1 MNGVHDMG
9 GMQGFGKVEPE
20 PNEPPFHETWEGR
33 VLAINRAM
41 GYTGEWT
48 IDRGRYAREIMPA
61 HIYLGSSYYQKWA
74 LSMETLLIDHGL
86 VSEDEF
92 KAGHSLR
99 PGKQLKRTLTAAD
112 YKKVLGRRSFSRP
125 TNTTAQYNLGDRVRM
140 KNINPPTHTRLPRY
154 VRGKVGTIVVV
165 HGTHVFPDTVAH
177 GQGENPQW
185 LYTVRFNGQDLW
197 GPDSDPTVTVSVDAF
212 EPYLERP

>member
-1 MNGVHDMG
+1 
-9 GMQGFGKVEPE
+9 
-20 PNEPPFHETWEGR
+20 
-33 VLAINRAM
+33 
-41 GYTGEWT
+41 
-48 IDRGRYAREIMPA
+48 MPA

-74 LSMETLLIDHGL
+74 VSMETLLLDHGL